1 MSNWALI
8 IYCGLITYFTRFS
21 MIALIK
27 KEMFNDRIRQVL
39 SYVPTA
45 IFPAIIFPAIFL
57 DDSGSILIQN
67 NPKIM
72 AALIATLI
80 GIFSRSIIAT
90 IFSGL
95 ASYWFLIFVVQFVMK
110 KIFIFIFCIFAFGV
124 NSMEKETTFNRE
136 LFDKAQADGKI
147 VIVSSWIKYCSSCA
161 GQMKILNKAKKD
173 GKLSDIEFTNIEYFA
188 FDVTNK
194 EIANLFNIQYQTSL
208 LIFKGSKEVF
218 RSIGETTEDLIY
230 EAIKASI

>member
-8 IYCGLITYFTRFS
+8 IYCGLITFFTRFS

-27 KEMFNDRIRQVL
+27 KEMFNDRVRQVL
-39 SYVPTA
+39 SYVPSA

-57 DDSGSILIQN
+57 DNSGSILIGN

-95 ASYWFLIFVVQFVMK
+95 ASYWFI
-110 KIFIFIFCIFAFGV
+110 IFA
-124 NSMEKETTFNRE
+124 
-136 LFDKAQADGKI
+136 I
-147 VIVSSWIKYCSSCA
+147 
-161 GQMKILNKAKKD
+161 
-173 GKLSDIEFTNIEYFA
+173 
-188 FDVTNK
+188 
-194 EIANLFNIQYQTSL
+194 
-208 LIFKGSKEVF
+208 
-218 RSIGETTEDLIY
+218 
-230 EAIKASI
+230 